1 VRPMNIRPKSAPE
14 IRRDALAAAVS
25 KARQGCHACA
35 ERYLDLA
42 VANGA
47 TADEVDVARR
57 QMSAR
62 GPRRGDGPRYT

>member
-1 VRPMNIRPKSAPE
+1 MNIRPKGALE

-47 TADEVDVARR
+47 SAREVEVARR
-57 QMSAR
+57 QMSPDGTATRRRAGVAR
-62 GPRRGDGPRYT
+62 

>member
-1 VRPMNIRPKSAPE
+1 MNVRPKAALE

-25 KARQGCHACA
+25 KARRGCHACA

-47 TADEVDVARR
+47 TAGEVEVARR
-57 QMSAR
+57 QMSPQ
-62 GPRRGDGPRYT
+62 GVPLRREWPD

>member
-1 VRPMNIRPKSAPE
+1 MTVRPKSAVE

-25 KARQGCHACA
+25 KARQGCQACA

-47 TADEVDVARR
+47 TSGEVEVARR
-57 QMSAR
+57 QMSTSTR
-62 GPRRGDGPRYT
+62 M

>member
-1 VRPMNIRPKSAPE
+1 MNVRPKSAHE

-25 KARQGCHACA
+25 KARQGCGMCA

-47 TADEVDVARR
+47 TADEVEAARR
-57 QMSAR
+57 RMSV
-62 GPRRGDGPRYT
+62 